1 MAVVMGWHRSIPA
14 GRART
19 CGSILLRDQSADLG
33 LGLDLVYVAA
43 KIVRDRLERSALLDE
58 LLEFVQI
65 ER

>member
-1 MAVVMGWHRSIPA
+1 MRFNQPA
-14 GRART
+14 HGQPRAPPN
-19 CGSILLRDQSADLG
+19 ADLG